1 MNDEHWE
8 DTNVDV
14 YTNVLCIPPQ
24 QSLPPRRQQKQQF
37 EWLKSHNPTKQHA
50 PNGKTRT
57 RDKYRVVYSE
67 HQRFELENEFV
78 IAKYITIPRKTTLAQ
93 ALSLS
98 ERQIKIW
105 FQNRRAKE
113 RKVNKK
119 RSEVSSNC
127 VNNENPHVNNS
138 SNDESQNDSCESFCQ
153 NGYS

>member
-1 MNDEHWE
+1 
-8 DTNVDV
+8 
-14 YTNVLCIPPQ
+14 
-24 QSLPPRRQQKQQF
+24 
-37 EWLKSHNPTKQHA
+37 
-50 PNGKTRT
+50 KTRT

-67 HQRFELENEFV
+67 HQRFELENEFI

-119 RSEVSSNC
+119 RSEISINGC
-127 VNNENPHVNNS
+127 NNENQQHLHNS
-138 SNDESQNDSCESFCQ
+138 SNDESQNDSCESLIYR